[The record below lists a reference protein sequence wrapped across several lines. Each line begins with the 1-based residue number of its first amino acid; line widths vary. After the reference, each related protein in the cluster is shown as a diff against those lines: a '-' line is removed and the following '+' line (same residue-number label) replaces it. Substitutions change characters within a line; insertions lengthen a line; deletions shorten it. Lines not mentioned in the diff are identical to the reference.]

1 MKTNI
6 LGVKVDTLTN
16 KEVLSKIDL
25 YLKED
30 GMKMVFTP
38 NPEMI
43 MAARE
48 DSYFMEV
55 LNNADIVIPDGIG
68 VVYAS
73 KLNKEK
79 ITERV
84 AGADTV
90 FSMLEKYKDTGRSVY
105 LLGAGKG
112 VAEQAKTKM
121 EVKYPGIK
129 IVGVHDGY
137 FDAEEEKKIIEE
149 INRLKPDILLVG
161 LGLGKQE
168 KWIYEHKDLK
178 VRLAMGVGGVIDV
191 MAGVVNRAPDIFIKL
206 NLEWLYRA
214 LKQPKRFFRLLKL
227 PLFVL
232 VVICGKL
239 TRKQY

>member
-16 KEVLSKIDL
+16 SEVLKKIDL
-25 YLKED
+25 FLKED
-30 GMKMVFTP
+30 GMKMIFTP

-48 DSYFMEV
+48 DSRFMEV

-79 ITERV
+79 ISERV

-90 FSMLEKYKDTGRSVY
+90 FSMFEKYKSMGKTVY

-112 VAEQAKTKM
+112 VAEMAKSKM
-121 EVKYPGIK
+121 EVKYPGLK

-137 FDAEEEKKIIEE
+137 FDAEEEKNIIAE
-149 INRLKPDILLVG
+149 INTLKPDILLVG

-168 KWIYEHKDLK
+168 KWIYDHKDLNVK
-178 VRLAMGVGGVIDV
+178 LAMGVGGVIDV

-239 TRKQY
+239 TKKQY